1 MLERKVSRLDKNRP
15 WLRRYLPWLN
25 ITESYLSIGKN
36 LYKLDDSAK
45 TPERNNPSMELPLA
59 PYFGTD
65 RAMVDSHEITVQKDA
80 GATVTL
86 EYGNIWTMSVGDG
99 KTVKYQKVI
108 GDEIRPTLKSSGA
121 TVVLDKLTLGIS
133 EVV

>member
-1 MLERKVSRLDKNRP
+1 
-15 WLRRYLPWLN
+15 
-25 ITESYLSIGKN
+25 
-36 LYKLDDSAK
+36 
-45 TPERNNPSMELPLA
+45 MELPLA

-86 EYGNIWTMSVGDG
+86 EYGDTWTMEVGDG
-99 KTVKYQKVI
+99 KTVKYQKVL
-108 GDEIRPTLKSSGA
+108 DDVIRPTLKSTGG
-121 TVVLDKLTLGIS
+121 TVVLDELTLMVS